1 MLQWDTWN
9 VNEGVVYKQHK
20 GTGRNGTA
28 EVQGVMRVQQAKRL

>member
-20 GTGRNGTA
+20 GSEEMA
-28 EVQGVMRVQQAKRL
+28 QQKFRE